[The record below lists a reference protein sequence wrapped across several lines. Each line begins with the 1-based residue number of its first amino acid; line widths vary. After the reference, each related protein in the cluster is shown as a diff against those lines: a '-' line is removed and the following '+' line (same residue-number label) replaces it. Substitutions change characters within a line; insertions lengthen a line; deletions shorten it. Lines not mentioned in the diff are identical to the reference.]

1 MKKMLPSKWLRG
13 SMATALAMVV
23 MALAGSLHSTNVQA
37 DETCMSPYMAKIVGQ
52 EDYVYVW
59 TLGVEGMGDE
69 QDKLVTVS
77 VNPNAKDYGEV
88 VHTLSVGGRNEA
100 HHSGLTDDRRFLF
113 AGGLDSN
120 KIFIFDIHSN
130 PREPKLH
137 RVITDFVEKTGGM
150 VGPHTFYALP
160 GRIMVSALSNN
171 TDHGGRTGMAEY
183 TSEGDFVASHWFPT
197 DDDLRGAEK
206 TGNIADGYGY
216 DIRALPRR
224 NVMLT
229 SSFTGWSNYMMD
241 FGQMLSDAEAMKR
254 FGNTMVIWDL
264 HTRKPKK
271 VFDVPGAPLEIRC
284 AWSALNNYCFTTT
297 ALTSKMWL
305 IYEDEATSEWHAK
318 EVADIGDPSKVPL
331 PVDISITADDTGM
344 WVQTFMDGKTRY
356 FDITDPHNPVQK
368 YEHVI
373 GSQVNMISQS
383 WDGKRA
389 YFTTSLLGNWDK
401 TGKDDEQWFKLYH
414 WNGNKLE
421 HQFTIDFYEL
431 KLGRAHQM
439 RFGAYSL
446 YSQAPNSKDTIVSQL
461 DK

>member
-1 MKKMLPSKWLRG
+1 MKKMLPFKWARG
-13 SMATALAMVV
+13 AAASALIGAVALVGGVPTA
-23 MALAGSLHSTNVQA
+23 VQA

-69 QDKLVTVS
+69 QDKLVTIS
-77 VNPNAKDYGEV
+77 VNPDADNYGEV
-88 VHTLSVGGRNEA
+88 AHILSVGGRNEA
-100 HHSGLTDDRRFLF
+100 HHSGLSDDRRFLW

-120 KIFIFDIHSN
+120 KIFIFDIHSD
-130 PREPKLH
+130 PAAPKLH
-137 RVITDFVEKTGGM
+137 KVITNFVDKTGGM

-171 TDHGGRTGMAEY
+171 VDHGGRTGMAEY
-183 TSEGDFVASHWFPT
+183 TSEGEFVAAHWFPT
-197 DDDLRGAEK
+197 DSDLRGADK
-206 TGNIADGYGY
+206 TGNFADGYGY
-216 DIRALPRR
+216 DVRVLPRV
-224 NVMLT
+224 NAMFT

-241 FGQMLSDAEAMKR
+241 FGQMLSDPEAMKR
-254 FGNTMVIWDL
+254 FGNTMVVWDL

-284 AWSALNNYCFTTT
+284 AWAGNNNYCFTTT
-297 ALTSKMWL
+297 ALTSKIWL
-305 IYEDEATSEWHAK
+305 IYLDENEEWQAED
-318 EVADIGDPSKVPL
+318 VADIGDPSKVPL
-331 PVDISITADDTGM
+331 PVDISITADDKGL

-356 FDITDPHNPVQK
+356 FDITDPHHPKQT
-368 YEHVI
+368 YEHKI

-389 YFTTSLLGNWDK
+389 YFTTSLLGSWDK

-414 WNGNKLE
+414 WNGKKLD
-421 HQFTIDFYEL
+421 HQFTIDFYQL

-446 YSQAPNSKDTIVSQL
+446 YSQAPNSSDTMMSQVE
-461 DK
+461 K